1 MAAPLLIRHA
11 LLGLLLAASA
21 GCGHLFYLPEP
32 GLRGTPAQIGVPY
45 EDVRLRSADGTRL
58 HGWLLPAR
66 SPTRRGLI
74 YFLHG
79 NAENIS
85 THYVAMSW
93 LNHHGW
99 DLFLIDYR
107 GFGLSEGSPHIRG
120 AHRDARAGLDWAV
133 ARARQENLP
142 LVVYGQSLGGATAAT
157 LVAHSRPG
165 EVQALV
171 LDSAFSGY
179 RRIAREK
186 LGDLWLTSPLRYP
199 LAWTVRDDFSPERHL
214 AQRPPMP
221 LLILHGCAD
230 LTVPCSHGERL
241 YRTAAPPVWLWLDP
255 QRRHGEMLYTR
266 QWREQLVN
274 WLERQVP
281 TP

>member
-1 MAAPLLIRHA
+1 MGRRRRRQRRRALGAGATPAPGPGRPLAALLRGRPRRGRVPGGHRPVELRPQPGAAPVQSLGQARRHTRRNRTHMAAPLLIRHA

-45 EDVRLRSADGTRL
+45 EDVHLRSSDGTRL

-99 DLFLIDYR
+99 DLFFIDYR

-120 AHRDARAGLDWAV
+120 VHRDARAGLDWAV

-179 RRIAREK
+179 RRIAR
-186 LGDLWLTSPLRYP
+186 
-199 LAWTVRDDFSPERHL
+199 
-214 AQRPPMP
+214 
-221 LLILHGCAD
+221 
-230 LTVPCSHGERL
+230 
-241 YRTAAPPVWLWLDP
+241 
-255 QRRHGEMLYTR
+255 
-266 QWREQLVN
+266 
-274 WLERQVP
+274 
-281 TP
+281 

>member
-21 GCGHLFYLPEP
+21 GCGHLFSLPEP

-45 EDVRLRSADGTRL
+45 EDVHLRSSDGTRL

-199 LAWTVRDDFSPERHL
+199 LAWTIRDDFSPERHL
-214 AQRPPMP
+214 PQRPPMP

>member
-11 LLGLLLAASA
+11 LLGLLLTASA

-45 EDVRLRSADGTRL
+45 EDVRLRSSDGTRL

-199 LAWTVRDDFSPERHL
+199 LAWTIRDDFSPERHL
-214 AQRPPMP
+214 PQRPPMP

-274 WLERQVP
+274 WLEQQVP